1 MIWNWGMR
9 LSTLAQR
16 QYRSRHNGHNVQI
29 SNSDL
34 AFSLHAFI
42 LSFLALVQV
51 VYYAYKNRPRGSR
64 SSLES
69 RQTADNGSSDGER
82 EPLLAGQSIE
92 GAKSKLDIAIS
103 SSTIVPSIP
112 AQIGLVAIVV
122 ATLVSSGL
130 VWGGKAQFLD
140 WLYFVSTLKL
150 VLTSI
155 KYIPQVLLNYRLKNV
170 EGFSI
175 WVMILVSLSA
185 SFPSYLLSCR
195 VR

>member
-1 MIWNWGMR
+1 MR

-51 VYYAYKNRPRGSR
+51 VYYAYKNRPRGSK